1 MNSAQSSILVELNI
15 SGRDRVPASEA
26 RRRRAVLP
34 VDRRP
39 SAVRPGPIRSRGSAR
54 YPQFVKFGPTT
65 SRGPQGVRRIL
76 SYINDLAGTALPRDV
91 EWEPAF
97 EVCFYR
103 DLWHLQGRKGK
114 PHSPKRTFDLC
125 LFSEDAIVILEAK
138 AQQAFEAKQLERFKS
153 DCKEVKAI
161 TGVGKV
167 WLFGLASSRYKL
179 TPSVSEAFGSPLLT
193 WRDLAEIYGDDPV
206 LKRADKLYDPE
217 DLGGWGKNNDGGHVS
232 GGDLMAAHR
241 RGEIFCVGRS
251 GGLSGAKLLDDLR
264 SGNWRTHTH
273 ETTRTDVPPNGNW
286 FRLSEFAKAV
296 ETQGADE

>member
-91 EWEPAF
+91 EWGTGF
-97 EVCFYR
+97 RGLFYR

-167 WLFGLASSRYKL
+167 WLLGWHPVATSLHPPSLKHSGVRCLHGVISPKSTVMTRFSS
-179 TPSVSEAFGSPLLT
+179 VQ
-193 WRDLAEIYGDDPV
+193 I
-206 LKRADKLYDPE
+206 
-217 DLGGWGKNNDGGHVS
+217 NC
-232 GGDLMAAHR
+232 M
-241 RGEIFCVGRS
+241 
-251 GGLSGAKLLDDLR
+251 
-264 SGNWRTHTH
+264 
-273 ETTRTDVPPNGNW
+273 
-286 FRLSEFAKAV
+286 
-296 ETQGADE
+296 TQKI